1 MLILLPPNLHKLVH
15 CHFTISVY
23 HTLVT
28 RCVFY
33 LYTVLQVPAE
43 VDVGHLDH
51 LQLVGL
57 FHVLHPLVGLT
68 LGVDHQGPAVSTH
81 HNNGILHRVTVNMTS
96 MVRVKS

>member
-1 MLILLPPNLHKLVH
+1 MLILLPPTLYKLVQSQ
-15 CHFTISVY
+15 FTISVY
-23 HTLVT
+23 HTLIA

-51 LQLVGL
+51 LQLIGL
-57 FHVLHPLVGLT
+57 LHVLDPLVGLP

-81 HNNGILHRVTVNMTS
+81 HNDGILH
-96 MVRVKS
+96 